1 MPTDDATPAE
11 ALAIL
16 AELHTLCEAPA
27 PPEPLPFALQAPP
40 TPPRAAPRQAPLF
53 DLDPTD

>member
-1 MPTDDATPAE
+1 MTDATPAE

-16 AELHTLCEAPA
+16 AELHELCEAPA
-27 PPEPLPFALQAPP
+27 PAEPLPFALQAPP

-53 DLDPTD
+53 DLAPTD

>member
-1 MPTDDATPAE
+1 VTDATPAE

-16 AELHTLCEAPA
+16 AELHELCEAPA